1 MCQLYLNSHPVGMS
15 VHSHPSEGALGGPWG
30 TAWSQWCSLGA
41 LESVNI
47 SLGALQSVRG
57 SLGALESV
65 SSPWQGPGAECSH
78 LCLCGC
84 ELEHAGF
91 PKLCS
96 IPWPFLGWEQRCFMC
111 AGADMGQGRGSQ
123 KESSCSSC
131 CPAQLHPL
139 CSASRPWSWV
149 GFACCCS
156 PRACEEQAAVLLVL
170 AFPASH
176 LLLAPGAVGM
186 AAERVICE
194 HWRLLQCFNT
204 VPYCLCFAATTA
216 CKCK

>member
-1 MCQLYLNSHPVGMS
+1 
-15 VHSHPSEGALGGPWG
+15 
-30 TAWSQWCSLGA
+30 
-41 LESVNI
+41 
-47 SLGALQSVRG
+47 
-57 SLGALESV
+57 
-65 SSPWQGPGAECSH
+65 
-78 LCLCGC
+78 
-84 ELEHAGF
+84 
-91 PKLCS
+91 
-96 IPWPFLGWEQRCFMC
+96 MC

-194 HWRLLQCFNT
+194 HWRLLQCFST

-216 CKCK
+216 CKCKSTGLFFKIVTADRFSSSRLFLALKKTVSLPEN